1 MSKNYQIR
9 KKGYKLIVF
18 EDCIDSPREYYKDD
32 NIGIIACFHH
42 RLELGDETQ
51 FKSLEDFNNW
61 YKENKDKVKSIL
73 PLYLI
78 DNEECN
84 GNVSITTDKE
94 DYRRPSEL
102 LGYIYCT
109 SETLKDNW
117 VYDEEDEEDIL
128 KDRLEDEVM
137 EYDNWL
143 QNIPPYYSFEI
154 TDSNKN
160 MVHCQGVFADYGFAE
175 MIDEMKERNERKEF
189 NFLFD
194 ALLEKEKN
202 NCL

>member
-1 MSKNYQIR
+1 
-9 KKGYKLIVF
+9 
-18 EDCIDSPREYYKDD
+18 
-32 NIGIIACFHH
+32 
-42 RLELGDETQ
+42 
-51 FKSLEDFNNW
+51 
-61 YKENKDKVKSIL
+61 
-73 PLYLI
+73 
-78 DNEECN
+78 
-84 GNVSITTDKE
+84 
-94 DYRRPSEL
+94 
-102 LGYIYCT
+102 
-109 SETLKDNW
+109 
-117 VYDEEDEEDIL
+117 
-128 KDRLEDEVM
+128 M

-160 MVHCQGVFADYGFAE
+160 MVHCQGIFADYGFAE